1 VGHRTFATR
10 GLERPRYGSPGG
22 ARCPAIAGH
31 HPLPP
36 VLSCGNGVLKK
47 SAAGSAQAGGQGRG
61 RRISPEG
68 YMVLT
73 DRAKT
78 MIKRTVNG
86 SSRWN

>member
-1 VGHRTFATR
+1 
-10 GLERPRYGSPGG
+10 
-22 ARCPAIAGH
+22 
-31 HPLPP
+31 
-36 VLSCGNGVLKK
+36 VLKK